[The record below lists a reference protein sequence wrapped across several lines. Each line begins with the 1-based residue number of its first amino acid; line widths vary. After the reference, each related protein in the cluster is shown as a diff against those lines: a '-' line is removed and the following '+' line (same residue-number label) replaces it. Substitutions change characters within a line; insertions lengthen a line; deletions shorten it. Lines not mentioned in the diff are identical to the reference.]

1 MKLTKRTFLKTCS
14 LGVVAT
20 ACGGLSSSGSNAEP
34 PCVRA
39 AGLAGWAE
47 ALALARGRVRNRLLV
62 HEAELLAGWRDS
74 DRIQIVETGCVE
86 DGKWRLLTRGFC
98 MELML
103 RMEIMG
109 PIASTPHPR
118 PGEPWM
124 PILQVGA
131 LRRLMMRML
140 VESRVDVAFD
150 VVEAEPFVA
159 KGMCVSGRNIVS
171 GQKTGIERAL
181 AFRLGVRRESLDPKL
196 VQRQVA
202 REMSLPG

>member
-1 MKLTKRTFLKTCS
+1 MKMTKRTFLKTCS
-14 LGVVAT
+14 LGVVGT
-20 ACGGLSSSGSNAEP
+20 ACGGLSPSGSNTEP
-34 PCVRA
+34 SCARA
-39 AGLAGWAE
+39 AGFAGWAE
-47 ALALARGRVRNRLLV
+47 ALALARGRVRSRLLV
-62 HEAELLAGWRDS
+62 HEVELLAGWRDS

-131 LRRLMMRML
+131 LRQLMLRML
-140 VESRVDVAFD
+140 AESRVDVAFGIP
-150 VVEAEPFVA
+150 EAEPIVA
-159 KGMCVSGRNIVS
+159 KGKYVDGRDIVS

-181 AFRLGVRRESLDPKL
+181 AFRLGVRRESLDSKL